1 MKKLLYCIVT
11 FMFLSFIIDISILH
25 VNAAPIRLGVWDHRL
40 MPQNAVATYTFT
52 PDETTKYAMCLESD
66 DESVFDIEVS
76 DSNKKPVEF
85 EKVFVRKPPEEYDP
99 GGDFDGYTVVKLDLI
114 KDETYTITIK
124 VVGTH
129 SGWSSWHERD
139 IILQKASSPDAI
151 SFASKE
157 YVMYVGD
164 GSRGFSPIIPKPWM
178 VDEKFVWTSSDP
190 DVASIKIDKDF
201 YGNITPHKVGTT
213 TITLTAGSIS
223 SSFLLRVEDVKELP
237 INGKLEFKL
246 TGGATIKCTITPTKT
261 GQYAIYA
268 SRFNCAIH
276 EDGMDSWI
284 GIPNGRVY
292 KLKAGKKYVVDVT
305 GIPEKFNYEPE
316 PLYVYCDEVTDKVNS
331 VSFDVWQPSKIGEKG
346 TIFAITDPIYSAN
359 VLGVKWEVED
369 PSIVKIEKNN
379 GSKNYAEITFLKA
392 GLTKVTA
399 TVGNVSCTQEVGIVE
414 LEDGKKV
421 EVECYDGK
429 AYALFTPKKD
439 GYYSFTFGGAS
450 FQRLKI
456 RKSTAASDNDWDH
469 SWVSNDQPYYYYL
482 KAGESYTLY
491 LEGFFDPKPAEPTT
505 IETKLVDATA
515 STVSKINVTSVPSEK
530 YEFGN
535 DHYGFTDYG
544 TNEYLFRPIGYNNFE
559 GFSFDIVYSDG
570 TVRSVTHDMLKWDGD
585 RFCWYGNAKIE
596 FWLID
601 NNGNLT
607 YPVRVNA
614 PSDIKV
620 RMEWLNVIT
629 EFTITLAP
637 EHAHDLKFIDMWYD
651 PNMNLTYDAHYECK
665 ICSKLFYDENG
676 KEPIND
682 RNDMI
687 LNDGYVFSDR
697 EIADRLNNA
706 NGSLDLTVPH
716 LLDRYIVSFSKN
728 SLEMIEKKDVE
739 LVLNFGENTVFFDQ
753 NVVKT
758 INETS
763 SSGDISISLMECA
776 SSQLT
781 SNQFQVIN
789 SFGVE
794 KIVALKVVADSIAL
808 HDLGGVAKVHLKHNV
823 DFDSEYAILYVKE
836 DGTATRFGLYASSN
850 DWIEFNTTHFSVFAI
865 IKNADLSSF
874 PEEKYENDSDI
885 TFKDN
890 ELDEALDNGGVLI
903 PDGSETIKMNQDSFN
918 AIADSDREFVFH
930 FDDKAI
936 VNFDP
941 KALSA
946 IKDAT
951 GSDGVSIN
959 VRELASG
966 ELSEGQFRVL
976 SDMGVEKIISVDVFT
991 ENAELHEFGGGIV
1004 KIAIPFNAVDGQK
1017 YDVVYVADD
1026 GTVEKMDSVMT
1037 DNGIEFTTT
1046 HFSVFSIVSNYS
1058 DQPSYIYLIGAC
1070 VLVAIATVVVFVI
1083 VKQKKKNAA

>member
-11 FMFLSFIIDISILH
+11 FMFLSFMIDISILH

-76 DSNKKPVEF
+76 DSNKKSVEF
-85 EKVFVRKPPEEYDP
+85 KKVFVRKPPEEHDP

-139 IILQKASSPDAI
+139 IVIQKASSPDAI

-164 GSRGFSPIIPKPWM
+164 GSRGFHPIIPKPWM

-201 YGNITPHKVGTT
+201 YGPITPHKVGTT

-223 SSFLLRVEDVKELP
+223 SSFLLRVEDVKDLP

-261 GQYAIYA
+261 GQYAIYS
-268 SRFNCAIH
+268 SRFSCAIH

-305 GIPEKFNYEPE
+305 GIDEKFDHEQD

-346 TIFAITDPIYSAN
+346 TIFAITDPIYLAD

-392 GLTKVTA
+392 GSTKVTA
-399 TVGNVSCTQEVGIVE
+399 TVGNVSCTREVGIAE

-421 EVECYDGK
+421 DVECYDRK

-450 FQRLKI
+450 FHNLKI

-469 SWVSNDQPYYYYL
+469 TLVRNDQPYYYYL

-491 LEGFFDPKPAEPTT
+491 LEGFFDQKPAEPTT

-535 DHYGFTDYG
+535 DHYGHIDNG
-544 TNEYLFRPIGYNNFE
+544 TNEYLFHPIGYNNFE

-585 RFCWYGNAKIE
+585 RCCWYGNAKIE
-596 FWLID
+596 FHLID
-601 NNGNLT
+601 NNGNPT
-607 YPVRVNA
+607 DQIPVNA
-614 PSDIKV
+614 PSDIRVK
-620 RMEWLNVIT
+620 MECLNVIT
-629 EFTITLAP
+629 EFTITLAD
-637 EHAHDLKFIDMWYD
+637 HTHDLKFIDMWFD
-651 PNMNLTYDAHYECK
+651 TNSELTYDAHYECK
-665 ICSKLFYDENG
+665 ICSRLFFDKNG
-676 KEPIND
+676 NDPIND
-682 RNDMI
+682 
-687 LNDGYVFSDR
+687 LNDILIYGFFSDTD
-697 EIADRLNNA
+697 IADRLIDSKETL
-706 NGSLDLTVPH
+706 GLSHPSS
-716 LLDRYIVSFSKN
+716 DRYNGYMLTFSKN
-728 SLEMIEKKDVE
+728 SLEMIAKKGIKLHLYWGDFS
-739 LVLNFGENTVFFDQ
+739 LTFDQ
-753 NVVKT
+753 RAIEA
-758 INETS
+758 INRSS
-763 SSGDISISLMECA
+763 SSGYVTFSVMECN
-776 SSQLT
+776 SDQLT
-781 SNQFQVIN
+781 ADQFRVLDPY
-789 SFGVE
+789 GPE
-794 KIVALKVVADSIAL
+794 KIVSLKVTTDSGNVHELDDA
-808 HDLGGVAKVHLKHNV
+808 VKVKVPLSVDMNAEYNV
-823 DFDSEYAILYVKE
+823 LYVKE
-836 DGTATRFGLYASSN
+836 DGTATRFGLCASSN

-885 TFKDN
+885 TFDDI
-890 ELDEALDNGGVLI
+890 ELDEALDNGAVLI
-903 PDGSETIKMNQDSFN
+903 PNGSETIEMDQDFFN
-918 AIADSDREFVFH
+918 AIADSDREFIFN
-930 FDDKAI
+930 FDDNVI

-959 VRELASG
+959 VRELASD

-991 ENAELHEFGGGIV
+991 ENAELHEFGGGVV